1 MANSKP
7 EVSVVE
13 SAKDTLVEILDTAT
27 CAVKA
32 VHNIARAAEQGTALL
47 VDVATVSRAYVL
59 SQAKPE
65 TIAMLQSDSSSD
77 ELLAMFGVT
86 K

>member
-1 MANSKP
+1 MKP

-32 VHNIARAAEQGTALL
+32 VHNLAKAAEQGTALL
-47 VDVATVSRAYVL
+47 VDVAVVSRAYVL

-65 TIAMLQSDSSSD
+65 TIAMLQSDAGSQ
-77 ELLAMFGVT
+77 ELLDMFGVA

>member
-1 MANSKP
+1 MTNMTVLGAARDT
-7 EVSVVE
+7 VVE
-13 SAKDTLVEILDTAT
+13 LLQTAE
-27 CAVKA
+27 CSVKA
-32 VHNIARAAEQGTALL
+32 IHNIAKAAEQSTALL
-47 VDVATVSRAYVL
+47 VDVAVVSRAYVL

-65 TIAMLQSDSSSD
+65 TIQMLQADSSSE

>member
-1 MANSKP
+1 MKP
-7 EVSVVE
+7 EVSVAE

-32 VHNIARAAEQGTALL
+32 VHNLAKAAEQGTALL
-47 VDVATVSRAYVL
+47 VDVAVVSRAYVL

-65 TIAMLQSDSSSD
+65 TIAMLQSDAGSQ
-77 ELLAMFGVT
+77 ELLQMFGV

>member
-1 MANSKP
+1 MTKR
-7 EVSVVE
+7 EVSVAE
-13 SAKDTLVEILDTAT
+13 ATKDVVIELLDTAS

-32 VHNIARAAEQGTALL
+32 VHNIAKAAEQGTALL

-65 TIAMLQSDSSSD
+65 TIQMLQSDASSD

>member
-1 MANSKP
+1 MSNKP
-7 EVSVVE
+7 EVSVIDA
-13 SAKDTLVEILDTAT
+13 SKDVIIELLDTT
-27 CAVKA
+27 SCAVKA

-47 VDVATVSRAYVL
+47 VDIATVSRAYVL

-65 TIAMLQSDSSSD
+65 TIQMLQSDASSD

>member
-1 MANSKP
+1 MNKSD
-7 EVSVVE
+7 VSVIDASKDVIVE
-13 SAKDTLVEILDTAT
+13 LLATAG

-32 VHNIARAAEQGTALL
+32 IHNIAQAAEQGTALL

-65 TIAMLQSDSSSD
+65 TIQMLQSDAGSK
-77 ELLAMFGVT
+77 ELLAMFDI

>member
-1 MANSKP
+1 MSKT
-7 EVSVVE
+7 EVSVAESTKDMIVE
-13 SAKDTLVEILDTAT
+13 LLDTAT

-32 VHNIARAAEQGTALL
+32 VHNVARAAEQGSALL
-47 VDVATVSRAYVL
+47 VDVAVVSRAYVL

-65 TIAMLQSDSSSD
+65 TITMLQSDAGSQ
-77 ELLAMFGVT
+77 ELLAMFGV

>member
-1 MANSKP
+1 MANKDVTLM
-7 EVSVVE
+7 EVSKGVVVE
-13 SAKDTLVEILDTAT
+13 ALEAVG
-27 CAVKA
+27 CAAKA
-32 VHNIARAAEQGTALL
+32 VHNLAKASEQATALL
-47 VDVATVSRAYVL
+47 VDLSVVSRAYVL

-65 TIAMLQSDSSSD
+65 TIAMLQSDSSSN

>member
-1 MANSKP
+1 MANKSASVIDASKD
-7 EVSVVE
+7 VVVE
-13 SAKDTLVEILDTAT
+13 LLETVT
-27 CAVKA
+27 CGVKA
-32 VHNIARAAEQGTALL
+32 VHNIAKAAEQGTALL

-65 TIAMLQSDSSSD
+65 TIHLLQSDAGSQ
-77 ELLAMFGVT
+77 ELLDMFGV

>member
-1 MANSKP
+1 MSNKR
-7 EVSVVE
+7 EVSLADA
-13 SAKDTLVEILDTAT
+13 SKDMLVEIFDTVT
-27 CAVKA
+27 CGVKA
-32 VHNIARAAEQGTALL
+32 VHNLAKAAEQGSALL

-65 TIAMLQSDSSSD
+65 TIAMLQSDTGSQ
-77 ELLAMFGVT
+77 ELLDMFGV

>member
-1 MANSKP
+1 MSKR
-7 EVSVVE
+7 EVSVIE
-13 SAKDTLVEILDTAT
+13 SAKDVVIEILDTASCT
-27 CAVKA
+27 VKA
-32 VHNIARAAEQGTALL
+32 VHNLAKATEQGTALL

-65 TIAMLQSDSSSD
+65 TIQMLQADTSSN
-77 ELLAMFGVT
+77 ELLAMFGV

>member
-1 MANSKP
+1 MNKTD
-7 EVSVVE
+7 VSVIDASKDVIVE
-13 SAKDTLVEILDTAT
+13 LLAT
-27 CAVKA
+27 VTCGVKA
-32 VHNIARAAEQGTALL
+32 VRNIAKAAEQGTALL

-65 TIAMLQSDSSSD
+65 TIQMLQSDAGSQ
-77 ELLAMFGVT
+77 ELLDMFGV

>member
-1 MANSKP
+1 MSKH
-7 EVSVVE
+7 EVSVIE
-13 SAKDTLVEILDTAT
+13 SAKDTLVEVLDTAT

-32 VHNIARAAEQGTALL
+32 VHNLAKAAEQGTALL
-47 VDVATVSRAYVL
+47 VDVAVVSRAYVL

-65 TIAMLQSDSSSD
+65 TIAMLQSDAGSQ
-77 ELLAMFGVT
+77 ELLDMFGV

>member
-1 MANSKP
+1 MNKTD
-7 EVSVVE
+7 VSVIDASKDVIVE
-13 SAKDTLVEILDTAT
+13 LLDTAT

-32 VHNIARAAEQGTALL
+32 IHNVAKAAEQGTALL

-65 TIAMLQSDSSSD
+65 TIQMLQSDAGSK
-77 ELLAMFGVT
+77 ELLAMFDI

>member
-1 MANSKP
+1 MKP

-32 VHNIARAAEQGTALL
+32 VHNLAKAAEQGTALL
-47 VDVATVSRAYVL
+47 VDVAVVSRAYVL

-65 TIAMLQSDSSSD
+65 TIAMLQSDAGSQ
-77 ELLAMFGVT
+77 ELLDMFGVT

>member
-1 MANSKP
+1 MSKSD
-7 EVSVVE
+7 VSVIDASKDVIVE
-13 SAKDTLVEILDTAT
+13 LLDTAT

-32 VHNIARAAEQGTALL
+32 IHNVAKAAEQGTALL
-47 VDVATVSRAYVL
+47 VDVAVVSRAYVL

-65 TIAMLQSDSSSD
+65 TIAMLQSDAGSQ
-77 ELLAMFGVT
+77 ELLDMFGIA

>member
-1 MANSKP
+1 MTNVTVLGAARDT
-7 EVSVVE
+7 VVE
-13 SAKDTLVEILDTAT
+13 LLQTAE
-27 CAVKA
+27 CSVKA
-32 VHNIARAAEQGTALL
+32 IHNIAKAAEQGTALL

-65 TIAMLQSDSSSD
+65 TIQMLQSDSSSE
-77 ELLAMFGVT
+77 ELLAMFGV

>member
-1 MANSKP
+1 MNKS
-7 EVSVVE
+7 EVSVIDASKDVIVE
-13 SAKDTLVEILDTAT
+13 LLETVT
-27 CAVKA
+27 CGVKA
-32 VHNIARAAEQGTALL
+32 IHNVAKAAEQGTALL

-65 TIAMLQSDSSSD
+65 TIQMLQSDAGSK
-77 ELLAMFGVT
+77 ELLAMFDI

>member
-1 MANSKP
+1 MAKS
-7 EVSVVE
+7 VSVIDASKDVIVE
-13 SAKDTLVEILDTAT
+13 LLETAT
-27 CAVKA
+27 CSVKA
-32 VHNIARAAEQGTALL
+32 VHNIAKAAEQGTALL

-65 TIAMLQSDSSSD
+65 TIQMLQSDSSSE
-77 ELLAMFGVT
+77 ELLAMFGVA

>member
-1 MANSKP
+1 MSNKR
-7 EVSVVE
+7 EVSVVD
-13 SAKDTLVEILDTAT
+13 ATKDVVIEILDTAT

-32 VHNIARAAEQGTALL
+32 IHNVARAAEQGTALL

-65 TIAMLQSDSSSD
+65 TIQMLQSDAGSQ
-77 ELLAMFGVT
+77 ELLAMFGV

>member
-1 MANSKP
+1 MKP

-13 SAKDTLVEILDTAT
+13 SAKDTLVEVLDTAT

-32 VHNIARAAEQGTALL
+32 VHNLAKAAEQGTALL
-47 VDVATVSRAYVL
+47 VDVAVVSRAYVL

-65 TIAMLQSDSSSD
+65 TIAMLQSDAGSQ
-77 ELLAMFGVT
+77 ELLDMFGV